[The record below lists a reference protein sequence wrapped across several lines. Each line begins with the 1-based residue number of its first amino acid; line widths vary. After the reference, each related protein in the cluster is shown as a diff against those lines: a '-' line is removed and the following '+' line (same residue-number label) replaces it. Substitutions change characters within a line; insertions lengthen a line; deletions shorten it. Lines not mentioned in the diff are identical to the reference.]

1 MAFHAT
7 SYVRNWTAILL
18 CALFGIAP
26 PSSASQTRTKHRI
39 QLIPHYS
46 SGEVLRYS
54 IQFRGKTTAKAI
66 GPIVDPDGASQ
77 SEQSISMILR
87 LEVIS
92 VDPSRN
98 GVARM
103 RATYEKVAANGKS
116 NSYDPNAAALEKQ
129 YDSLEGRSIEFS
141 LHPDGRISDVA
152 GLEDIVKD
160 PARAAA
166 VNQWLSQIT
175 LGASTPRREIT
186 AGEKWSSQQPVA
198 GAPLDGLVWRAK
210 STYQGDEPCAVP
222 GTKPDSADG
231 AANAANSVSAPQVCA
246 MILTRSETRHA
257 KRGDST
263 PEAYKK
269 SGLRTSGEWKGTGET
284 LTGIS
289 LRTGIVMSVTQSSTT
304 HMDVTI
310 TAVATGNSVRYTDDT
325 QSEAQITLLPE
336 PISLKPGSPS
346 SSRPNQ
352 LQ

>member
-1 MAFHAT
+1 MAFLAT
-7 SYVRNWTAILL
+7 SYVRSLTAILL
-18 CALFGIAP
+18 GALFGIAP
-26 PSSASQTRTKHRI
+26 PSTASQPRTKHRI
-39 QLIPHYS
+39 QLTPHYS
-46 SGEVLRYS
+46 PGEVLRYS

-92 VDPSRN
+92 AISSGNRI
-98 GVARM
+98 ARM

-141 LHPDGRISDVA
+141 LHPDGKITDVA

-160 PARAAA
+160 PARAVA
-166 VNQWLSQIT
+166 VNQWLGQIT
-175 LGASTPRREIT
+175 LGASTPKRGIT
-186 AGEKWSSQQPVA
+186 AGEKWSSQQPVT

-222 GTKPDSADG
+222 GTKSDSAG
-231 AANAANSVSAPQVCA
+231 STANTASSVPAPQECA
-246 MILTRSETRHA
+246 MILTRSETRDS
-257 KRGDST
+257 KRGDRT
-263 PEAYKK
+263 PVVYKK
-269 SGLRTSGEWKGTGET
+269 NGLRTSGEWKGSGET

-289 LRTGIVMSVTQSSTT
+289 LRTGMVMSVTQSSTT

-336 PISLKPGSPS
+336 PIPLKPGSPS